1 MYPLS
6 AGVSIMYEGY
16 RDTRRCML
24 AIMWVA
30 GALWVRTGIAAERA
44 MAREAC
50 EALLGAEISAVK
62 IGLPT
67 SGARI
72 DGSRFVSAT
81 AEGNVNGEYC
91 EVKGWIYP
99 VNAGSSR
106 MQFEVN
112 LPSSWNGK
120 LLQMGGGGFDGSLV
134 TGLGAEGLQPKTV
147 PHPLQRG
154 YVTAGGD
161 GGHQGGPGF
170 DGRFGLDEEALR
182 NYGRESVKRVHDVA
196 VEIVMARYTMKPTR
210 TYFIGNSQGGH
221 EALNAAAYYAADYD
235 GVVANYPAYN
245 VTLLHLASL
254 NVGQAIYSNDG
265 AGWLSPAKTKVLTDA
280 VRKACDPLDGATDGI
295 ISNIAACHRAF
306 NIETVRNTLRCSD
319 GKDSG
324 MGCLSDAQIEA
335 VARIVSPYRPGF
347 AVAGADEFTP
357 WALLEGSSFVVSNF
371 GTQRVPGN
379 PPTTLDALLYTA
391 GAATVKYIITRDP
404 NYDPLKFKP
413 AAYRARIEEVA
424 KILDVTD
431 SDLTPFRL
439 RGGKLILAHGTEDD
453 FIAPGNTDAYY
464 ERHLAKQG
472 RAAMDSFVR
481 YYKVPGLSH
490 GFGTFNARYDDL
502 TALDQWVN
510 SGRAPEVLI
519 AVDENTEHSGRTRPM
534 CAYPRWPK
542 FSGQFGASVDEA
554 SSFTCVLN

>member
-1 MYPLS
+1 
-6 AGVSIMYEGY
+6 
-16 RDTRRCML
+16 ML

-30 GALWVRTGIAAERA
+30 GALAVRVGIAAERA
-44 MAREAC
+44 TAREAC
-50 EALLGAEISAVK
+50 EALSGLEISAVK

-67 SGARI
+67 SGARV
-72 DGSRFVSAT
+72 DSGRFVPAI
-81 AEGNVNGEYC
+81 AEGNVNGEHC
-91 EVKGWIYP
+91 EVKGWIHP
-99 VNAGSSR
+99 VNANSPR

-112 LPSSWNGK
+112 LPSIWNGK

-147 PHPLQRG
+147 PYPLKRS

-182 NYGRESVKRVHDVA
+182 NYGRESVKKVHDVA
-196 VEIVMARYTMKPTR
+196 AEIIMARYMMKPTR

-221 EALNAAAYYAADYD
+221 EALVAAAYYAADYD

-254 NVGQAIYSNDG
+254 NVGQAVYSNDG
-265 AGWLSPAKTKVLTDA
+265 VGWLSPEITKVLTDA

-306 NIETVRNTLRCSD
+306 NIDTVRNTLRCGE
-319 GKDSG
+319 GKDSSIS
-324 MGCLSDAQIEA
+324 CLSDAQIEA
-335 VARIVSPYRPGF
+335 VARIASPYRPGF
-347 AVAGADEFTP
+347 AVADADEFTP

-371 GTQRVPGN
+371 GARRVPGN
-379 PPTTLDALLYTA
+379 PPTSMDALLYNA
-391 GAATVKYIITRDP
+391 GAATVKYIITRDS
-404 NYDPLKFKP
+404 NYDPLKFNP

-431 SDLTPFRL
+431 IDLTAFRL
-439 RGGKLILAHGTEDD
+439 KGGKLVLAHGTEDD

-472 RAAMDSFVR
+472 RTAMESFVR

-490 GFGTFNARYDDL
+490 GFGTFNAKYDDL
-502 TALDQWVN
+502 TALDHWVE
-510 SGRAPEVLI
+510 SGHAPEVLI
-519 AVDENTEHSGRTRPM
+519 AVDENTDGRGRTRPM
-534 CAYPRWPK
+534 CVYPRWPK
-542 FSGQFGASVDEA
+542 FTGKLGASVDEA
-554 SSFTCVLN
+554 RNFTCVVN

>member
-1 MYPLS
+1 MRTWVL
-6 AGVSIMYEGY
+6 
-16 RDTRRCML
+16 TL
-24 AIMWVA
+24 MWA
-30 GALWVRTGIAAERA
+30 ASALWLRTGIAAEGA
-44 MAREAC
+44 AAREAC
-50 EALLGAEISAVK
+50 EALSGMKISAVK

-67 SGARI
+67 GGARV
-72 DGSRFVSAT
+72 DSSRFVSAT
-81 AEGNVNGEYC
+81 ADGNVNGEYC
-91 EVKGWIYP
+91 EVKGWIMP
-99 VNAGSSR
+99 VSAISPR

-112 LPSSWNGK
+112 LPSSWNSK

-147 PHPLQRG
+147 PHPLKRG

-182 NYGRESVKRVHDVA
+182 NYGRESVKKVHDAA
-196 VEIVMARYTMKPTR
+196 VEIILARYMRKPTR
-210 TYFIGNSQGGH
+210 TYFVGNSQGGH

-254 NVGQAIYSNDG
+254 NVAHAVYSNGG
-265 AGWLSPAKTKVLTDA
+265 AGWLSPEKTKLLTDA
-280 VRKACDPLDGATDGI
+280 VRAACDPLDGVADGI

-306 NIETVRNTLRCSD
+306 NIDMVRNTLRCGD

-324 MGCLSDAQIEA
+324 TNCLSDAQIEA

-347 AVAGADEFTP
+347 AVAGADEFSP

-371 GTQRVPGN
+371 GARRVPGN
-379 PPTTLDALLYTA
+379 PPTTLDALLYNA

-404 NYDPLKFKP
+404 NYDPLKFNP
-413 AAYRARIEEVA
+413 TAYRARIEEVA

-431 SDLTPFRL
+431 IDLTPFRL
-439 RGGKLILAHGTEDD
+439 KGGKLILAHGTEDD
-453 FIAPGNTDAYY
+453 FIAPGNTDAYF

-472 RAAMDSFVR
+472 KAAMDSFVR

-490 GFGTFNARYDDL
+490 GFGTFNAKYDDL
-502 TALDQWVN
+502 TSLDHWVD
-510 SGRAPEVLI
+510 SGHAPEGLI

-534 CAYPRWPK
+534 CVYPGWPK
-542 FSGQFGASVDEA
+542 FTGKIGASVDEA
-554 SSFTCVLN
+554 RNFTCVENTY

>member
-1 MYPLS
+1 MRAY
-6 AGVSIMYEGY
+6 
-16 RDTRRCML
+16 TL
-24 AIMWVA
+24 AIIWVA
-30 GALWVRTGIAAERA
+30 GALGVRADIAAEPA
-44 MAREAC
+44 TSGEAC
-50 EALLGAEISAVK
+50 EALSDMQIPAVK

-67 SGARI
+67 SGARV
-72 DGSRFVSAT
+72 GSSRFVSAT

-91 EVKGWIYP
+91 EVKGWISP
-99 VNAGSSR
+99 VNASSPH

-112 LPSSWNGK
+112 LPSRWNHK
-120 LLQMGGGGFDGSLV
+120 LLQMGGSAFDGSLV

-147 PHPLQRG
+147 PYPLKRG
-154 YVTAGGD
+154 YVTAGSD

-170 DGRFGLDEEALR
+170 DGAFALDEEALR
-182 NYGRESVKRVHDVA
+182 NYGRESVKKVHDVA
-196 VEIVMARYTMKPTR
+196 VEIIMARYGMRPTR
-210 TYFIGNSQGGH
+210 TYFVGNSQGGH

-254 NVGQAIYSNDG
+254 NVGRAVYSNDG
-265 AGWLSPAKTKVLTDA
+265 AGWLSPEKTKLLTDA

-324 MGCLSDAQIEA
+324 ASCLSDAQIEA
-335 VARIVSPYRPGF
+335 VARIASPYRPGF
-347 AVAGADEFTP
+347 AVAGADEFPP

-371 GTQRVPGN
+371 GARRVPGN
-379 PPTTLDALLYTA
+379 PPTSEDALLYNA
-391 GAATVKYIITRDP
+391 GAATTKYIISRDL
-404 NYDPLKFKP
+404 NYDPMKFNP
-413 AAYRARIEEVA
+413 QAYRARIEEVA

-431 SDLTPFRL
+431 VNLTPFRL

-472 RAAMDSFVR
+472 KAAMDSFVR

-490 GFGTFNARYDDL
+490 GFGTFDAKYDDL
-502 TALDQWVN
+502 TALDHWVN
-510 SGRAPEVLI
+510 SGRAPDVLI
-519 AVDENTEHSGRTRPM
+519 AVDENTDGRGRTRPM
-534 CAYPRWPK
+534 CVYPRWPK
-542 FSGQFGASVDEA
+542 FTGKIGASVDEA
-554 SSFTCVLN
+554 RNFTCVIH

>member
-1 MYPLS
+1 MK
-6 AGVSIMYEGY
+6 
-16 RDTRRCML
+16 TRVL
-24 AIMWVA
+24 AILWAA
-30 GALWVRTGIAAERA
+30 GALAAGAGIAAEGA
-44 MAREAC
+44 TARDAC
-50 EALLGAEISAVK
+50 EALSGVEISAVK

-67 SGARI
+67 GGARV
-72 DGSRFVSAT
+72 DTSRFVSAT
-81 AEGNVNGEYC
+81 AEGNLNGEYC

-99 VNAGSSR
+99 VSANSPR

-112 LPSSWNGK
+112 LPGTWNGK

-134 TGLGAEGLQPKTV
+134 TGLGAEGLQPKSV
-147 PHPLQRG
+147 PYPLKRG

-161 GGHQGGPGF
+161 GGHEGGPGF
-170 DGRFGLDEEALR
+170 DGRFALDEEALR
-182 NYGRESVKRVHDVA
+182 NYGRDSVKKVHDVA
-196 VEIVMARYTMKPTR
+196 VEIIMARYMKRPTR
-210 TYFIGNSQGGH
+210 SYFVGNSQGGH

-254 NVGQAIYSNDG
+254 NVGRAVYSNDG
-265 AGWLSPAKTKVLTDA
+265 AGWLSPEKTKVLTDA

-295 ISNIAACHRAF
+295 ISNIAACHRVF
-306 NIETVRNTLRCSD
+306 NIDTVRNTLRCGGED
-319 GKDSG
+319 NGKS
-324 MGCLSDAQIEA
+324 CLSDAQIEA

-347 AVAGADEFTP
+347 AVAGADEFPP
-357 WALLEGSSFVVSNF
+357 WALLEGSSFVISNF
-371 GTQRVPGN
+371 GTRRVPGN
-379 PPTTLDALLYTA
+379 PPTIMDALLYNA

-404 NYDPLKFKP
+404 SYDPLKFIP
-413 AAYRARIEEVA
+413 GAYRARIEEVA

-431 SDLTPFRL
+431 IDLTPFRL
-439 RGGKLILAHGTEDD
+439 KGGKLILAHGTEDD

-490 GFGTFNARYDDL
+490 GFGTFNAKYDDL
-502 TALDQWVN
+502 TALDQWVS

-534 CAYPRWPK
+534 CVYPRWPK
-542 FSGQFGASVDEA
+542 FTGKTGVSLDEA
-554 SSFTCVLN
+554 SSFTCVIN